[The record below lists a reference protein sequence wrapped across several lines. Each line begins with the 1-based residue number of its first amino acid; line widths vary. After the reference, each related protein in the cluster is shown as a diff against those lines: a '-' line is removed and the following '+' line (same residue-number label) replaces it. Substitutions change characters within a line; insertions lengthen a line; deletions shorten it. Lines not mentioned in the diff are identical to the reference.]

1 MIFTHT
7 GMVET
12 ITAGKK
18 RIPLM
23 KSGKYWK
30 SEEHKFDHNG
40 NSFGSSYAK
49 LYLKTIKPI

>member
-1 MIFTHT
+1 MTFTHT

-30 SEEHKFDHNG
+30 SENYKFDHNG
-40 NSFGSSYAK
+40 NSFGSFYAK
-49 LYLKTIKPI
+49 LHLKTIKPI

>member
-1 MIFTHT
+1 MTFTHT

-49 LYLKTIKPI
+49 LHPKTIKPI